1 MLLTTT
7 KLDGLVSVIL
17 YSEGFLTIT
26 IKNEFLVAIS
36 TPGSAVPS
44 AFKARGRKVETRL
57 ELVLLH
63 SALLEGDEANQPL
76 MNERRQ
82 PNLSLTAAE

>member
-7 KLDGLVSVIL
+7 KDGLVSVNL

-26 IKNEFLVAIS
+26 IKNEFLVSIS

-63 SALLEGDEANQPL
+63 SALLEGDEASQPL
-76 MNERRQ
+76 MKERRR

>member
-1 MLLTTT
+1 M
-7 KLDGLVSVIL
+7 
-17 YSEGFLTIT
+17 T

-63 SALLEGDEANQPL
+63 SALLEGNETKQQL
-76 MNERRQ
+76 LNERRQ
-82 PNLSLTAAE
+82 SNLNLTAAE